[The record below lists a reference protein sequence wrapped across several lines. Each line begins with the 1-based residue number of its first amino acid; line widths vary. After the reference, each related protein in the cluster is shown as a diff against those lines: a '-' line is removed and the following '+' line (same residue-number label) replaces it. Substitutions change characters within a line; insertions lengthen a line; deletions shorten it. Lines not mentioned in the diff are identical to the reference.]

1 MPDRKRKKKGGVIG
15 SSDSYGR
22 ENTIDNRAEAND
34 EVTDIVDTSGNINN
48 IAQTLRQRQGNE
60 FSRPNVIPS
69 GGLAPFNNT
78 ASPGGRST
86 SINTGVGSL
95 DNLGKATIPRAP
107 IDIQQTQRSNFV
119 EEAPSFPAV
128 TPLGNF
134 GFKTLTPPI
143 SELLAADQQASPDT
157 RFEDL
162 VTRVSS
168 TAPGADPASFESGS
182 PEARLRA
189 AMANTNPAPRSLWRR
204 LGDSLIRSAK
214 QIGAGDSPESML
226 GKLIGNVIPGLVPS
240 VDSRI
245 QYDQNVERAT
255 RDYTRETALKRNEQA
270 TRKADLDIQETT
282 EKIRASATD
291 RATKEKTQQI
301 LNQTRLDNVTRQ
313 RAENIMEG
321 LSKLPEN
328 DPQRDA
334 LAKILADPP
343 YGIPVGRNYGL
354 LSKEE
359 KEATQA
365 AKDNKPL
372 SESDIKRRAEAAV
385 RASYNPEEKARASTD
400 ARRDEIARNVRD
412 GEFGGK
418 ITTSNRDAYN
428 KRVKEEYER
437 ILASNKAFSQAEYDK
452 LLKAEMDRLRGGAT
466 SQSNNVSPAASSP
479 RRNKGARVPASNKA
493 QATDYRGVTLRLPG
507 VKR

>member
-15 SSDSYGR
+15 SQDQYKSQ
-22 ENTIDNRAEAND
+22 NTIDNRTEAND
-34 EVTDIVDTSGNINN
+34 EVTDIVESEGNINN
-48 IAQTLRQRQGNE
+48 IAQVLRNNQGNQ
-60 FSRPNVIPS
+60 FSRPNVIPTP
-69 GGLAPFNNT
+69 GV
-78 ASPGGRST
+78 ASYNSSAVPARTST
-86 SINTGVGSL
+86 SINNGGGSL
-95 DNLGKATIPRAP
+95 PRLGEAVLPRAP
-107 IDIQQTQRSNFV
+107 IDIQQMQRSNFV
-119 EEAPSFPAV
+119 EESPSYPAV
-128 TPLGNF
+128 SPLGSF
-134 GFKTLTPPI
+134 GFNRFTPPI
-143 SELLAADQQASPDT
+143 SELLSNEQEASPDT

-168 TAPGADPASFESGS
+168 TAPGVDTASFEQGS

-245 QYDQNVERAT
+245 QYDQNLERAT
-255 RDYTRETALKRNEQA
+255 RDYTRETALQKNEQA
-270 TRKADLDIQETT
+270 RQKADLDIQETT
-282 EKIRASATD
+282 ERLKTSAVD
-291 RATKEKTQQI
+291 RATKERTTNI

-313 RAENIMEG
+313 RAEAIMEG
-321 LSKLPEN
+321 LSKLPEQ

-354 LSKEE
+354 LAGEQKEQQQ
-359 KEATQA
+359 T
-365 AKDNKPL
+365 NKPV
-372 SESDIKRRAEAAV
+372 SESDLKRRAETTI

-412 GEFGGK
+412 SEFGGK
-418 ITTSNRDAYN
+418 VTTANRDQYN
-428 KRVKEEYER
+428 RRVKEETQR
-437 ILASNKAFSQAEYDK
+437 ILESNKAYSNAEYDK
-452 LLKAEMDRLRGGAT
+452 LLKAEMDRLRNEA
-466 SQSNNVSPAASSP
+466 SPASNKPASPASS
-479 RRNKGARVPASNKA
+479 RGRARVPASNKA
-493 QATDYRGVTLRLPG
+493 RATDYRGVTIKLPG
-507 VKR
+507 ARK